1 MTSVT
6 EIQDAIRVL
15 GSDDFA
21 RLRRWMSDLD
31 WDRWDQQVEADSEA
45 GSLDFLVDEAA
56 ASAAPRLTLGVGR
69 Q

>member
-31 WDRWDQQVEADSEA
+31 WDRWDQQVEADSKA
-45 GSLDFLVDEAA
+45 GSLDFLVDEAV
-56 ASAAPRLTLGVGR
+56 ASATQETLTAL
-69 Q
+69 

>member
-1 MTSVT
+1 MTSVA

-31 WDRWDQQVEADSEA
+31 WDRWDQQVEADAEA
-45 GSLDFLVDEAA
+45 GSLDLLVDEAA
-56 ASAAPRLTLGVGR
+56 ASVAQGTLKAL
-69 Q
+69 